1 MYNEDLFYLGMG
13 SFFLLSIVFWLI
25 VLAFRIIV
33 LWKTFQKAGKNGWE
47 AIIPFYNMW
56 TLFEISGYPGYMI
69 FFALIPYVGIII
81 LFVFRILAGI
91 SLAKK
96 FDKSEV
102 FGVFLLAILPEIGF
116 GILAFGK
123 AKYDPSKGTSKNGY
137 NAVRIEDEDDEEVK
151 FCKYCGQKNKI
162 DEKKCKKCNKEL

>member
-1 MYNEDLFYLGMG
+1 MYDEDLYYLGLG
-13 SFFLLSIVFWLI
+13 TFFLLSIVFWLLI
-25 VLAFRIIV
+25 IAFRVIV
-33 LWKTFQKAGKNGWE
+33 LWKTFQKAGKKGWE

-96 FDKSEV
+96 FNKNEA
-102 FGVFLLAILPEIGF
+102 FGVLLALLPEIGY

-123 AKYDPSKGTSKNGY
+123 SKYDPSKGTSKNGY
-137 NAVRIEDEDDEEVK
+137 ITPNIEEEDYEEVK
-151 FCKYCGQKNKI
+151 FCKYCGQKNKY